1 MKNAKYY
8 PFERNKY
15 FYGKLLSVDD
25 FELEQ
30 RYTNNK
36 HICKMTITVCNLQ
49 MHLLYWRITLRLIRS
64 RSMVA

>member
-1 MKNAKYY
+1 MKNTKLF

-30 RYTNNK
+30 DYMNNK
-36 HICKMTITVCNLQ
+36 RRMLNRYLNGCVPHTT
-49 MHLLYWRITLRLIRS
+49 S
-64 RSMVA
+64 